1 MTATS
6 RHDALV
12 VRPAPPSWQARAGSF
27 LSTAGHEMTTAVL
40 PGFVLPLH
48 RSAPLVLC
56 LMEAAGF
63 AAHGTGRM
71 VGARLGASPGRRRA
85 ISALGHLAIGLC
97 CGALALAASVG
108 QVFGLR
114 VGSWASRGFRGPIRL
129 GQALESADVS
139 RAGWAVARER
149 RVGHAG
155 AALGA
160 LVACVLLFVLPIKA
174 VIGLAFLPAVAGAV
188 ITLVRPRDRT
198 EPAAPRPP
206 APPVTTSRFAG
217 PARLRWHLVCV
228 AAFQL
233 SNLAVV
239 LLLLRATNLLG
250 GTFGSVQLMQ
260 MVALL
265 YVVHL
270 LGAAVVAV
278 PAGRF
283 VDRAGPGAVMAASA
297 TVLLGAYSGLAFLP
311 SGAVAGVAV
320 SFVLSGAALG
330 AMEGAQVAG
339 VAHYA
344 PPAMLWQ
351 GIGAVT
357 ALQSVGRALATLIA
371 GVLWTVISPAVGMLY
386 CGPLLAAT
394 AAIALGV
401 AYVSRTPDPQRLSPR
416 VG

>member
-1 MTATS
+1 
-6 RHDALV
+6 
-12 VRPAPPSWQARAGSF
+12 
-27 LSTAGHEMTTAVL
+27 MTTAVL

-48 RSAPLVLC
+48 KSAPLVLC

-63 AAHGTGRM
+63 TAHGAGRM
-71 VGARLGASPGRRRA
+71 AGARLGASTRRRRA
-85 ISALGHLAIGLC
+85 ISAVGHLLIGLC

-114 VGSWASRGFRGPIRL
+114 VGSWAARGFRGPIRL
-129 GQALESADVS
+129 GQALESADVT
-139 RAGWAVARER
+139 RAGSAVARER

-160 LVACVLLFVLPIKA
+160 LVACLLLFVLPIRA
-174 VIGLAFLPAVAGAV
+174 VIGIALVPAVAGAV
-188 ITLVRPRDRT
+188 ITLTRARVRT
-198 EPAAPRPP
+198 EPAASPPSVPP
-206 APPVTTSRFAG
+206 AIASRSAG

-250 GTFGSVQLMQ
+250 GTFGSVRLLQT
-260 MVALL
+260 VALFYFAHQL
-265 YVVHL
+265 C
-270 LGAAVVAV
+270 AAVMAV

-283 VDRAGPGAVMAASA
+283 VDRAGPGVVMAAAA
-297 TVLLGAYSGLAFLP
+297 TVLLWAYSGLAFLP
-311 SGAVAGVAV
+311 AGTVAGVAV
-320 SFVLSGAALG
+320 SFVLGGAALG
-330 AMEGAQVAG
+330 AMEVAQVAG

-371 GVLWTVISPAVGMLY
+371 GVLWTAISPAVGMLY
-386 CGPLLAAT
+386 CGPLLAAC
-394 AAIALGV
+394 AVIALGL
-401 AYVSRTPDPQRLSPR
+401 AYRARTPGPRRISPR
-416 VG
+416 LG